1 MDTQNFKTVV
11 YGYSVLT
18 SSDVARGFKPLSR
31 QTKDN
36 QIGICC
42 FSNKQAKLWH
52 KNKDWLAQ
60 NNVFEWSEMSIEWS
74 EMSIEWSDMSIEWSD
89 MSIVER
95 HVFSGATCL
104 SPTLVS

>member
-18 SSDVARGFKPLSR
+18 SSDVDRGFKPLSR

-42 FSNKQAKLWH
+42 FSNKQATLWH

-60 NNVFEWSEMSIEWS
+60 NNVFEWSEMSIER
-74 EMSIEWSDMSIEWSD
+74 SD

-95 HVFSGATCL
+95 HVYRRLLFHKYQTQHVG
-104 SPTLVS
+104 LVHSEHHLLI

>member
-18 SSDVARGFKPLSR
+18 SSDVHRGFKPLSR

-42 FSNKQAKLWH
+42 FSNKQATLWH

-60 NNVFEWSEMSIEWS
+60 NNVFEWSEMSR
-74 EMSIEWSDMSIEWSD
+74 
-89 MSIVER
+89 VER
-95 HVFSGATCL
+95 HVYSGATCL

>member
-1 MDTQNFKTVV
+1 MDTQNFKNVV

-31 QTKDN
+31 QTKDS

-42 FSNKQAKLWH
+42 FSNKQATLWH

-60 NNVFEWSEMSIEWS
+60 NNVYRVERNVYR
-74 EMSIEWSDMSIEWSD
+74 
-89 MSIVER
+89 VER
-95 HVFSGATCL
+95 HVYSGAKCL
-104 SPTLVS
+104 PPTLVS